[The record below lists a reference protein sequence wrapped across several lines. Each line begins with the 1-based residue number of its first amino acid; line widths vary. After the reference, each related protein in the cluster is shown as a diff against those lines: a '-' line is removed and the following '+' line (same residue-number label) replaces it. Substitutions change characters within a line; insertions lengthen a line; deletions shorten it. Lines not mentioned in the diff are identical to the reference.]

1 MGNMSHIKHNLIIEK
16 CLAFSIAL
24 IQFCGLLR
32 RSRNFVI
39 ADQLLRSGTSIG
51 ANVFE
56 AQHSESLADFIH
68 KMKVAMK
75 EASETEYWLILSG
88 KISGEKTV
96 SELQIHLAEI
106 ARILSAIIYSSKMK
120 LKSKGSGT

>member
-1 MGNMSHIKHNLIIEK
+1 MGNMIPKKDNQIIEK
-16 CLAFSIAL
+16 SLAFSIAL
-24 IQFCGLLR
+24 VQFCELLR
-32 RSRNFVI
+32 MSRNFVI

-96 SELQIHLAEI
+96 SQLQLHLAEI
-106 ARILSAIIYSSKMK
+106 VRILSAIIYTSKLK
-120 LKSKGSGT
+120 LKSKGKGN